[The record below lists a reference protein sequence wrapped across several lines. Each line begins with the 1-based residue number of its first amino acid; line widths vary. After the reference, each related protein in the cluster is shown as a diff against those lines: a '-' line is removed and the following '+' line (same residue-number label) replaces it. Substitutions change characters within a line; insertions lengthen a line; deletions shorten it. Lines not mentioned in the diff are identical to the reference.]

1 MARLKVDTIEGQLLR
16 IKALEREL
24 HINHFHLLSWHL
36 SGSLR
41 LCPRVRGRLE
51 GTEPNVAFIYSW
63 VFVVAFCTIWASLP
77 SWQSIRFQ
85 LILWTPAIF
94 FFFSSSAS
102 SPPGHH
108 QKGRTRTTSGVFLEI
123 VRQWRWQQCLLLLD
137 LEAGPTTGQNF
148 TSSCLL
154 ELCPNHTVS
163 ASEVSLGLG

>member
-36 SGSLR
+36 SGSLS
-41 LCPRVRGRLE
+41 LCPRRRGRLE

-63 VFVVAFCTIWASLP
+63 VFVVAFSTIWALLS

-85 LILWTPAIF
+85 LTLWTSGIF
-94 FFFSSSAS
+94 FFFSSRAS
-102 SPPGHH
+102 SPTGHH
-108 QKGRTRTTSGVFLEI
+108 QEGRTSTTNCVFLEI
-123 VRQWRWQQCLLLLD
+123 VTQWSMVATML
-137 LEAGPTTGQNF
+137 APPGPRSR

-154 ELCPNHTVS
+154 ELCLNHTVS
-163 ASEVSLGLG
+163 AS

>member
-36 SGSLR
+36 SGSLS
-41 LCPRVRGRLE
+41 LCPRIRGRLE

-63 VFVVAFCTIWASLP
+63 VFVVAFSRIWALLP

-85 LILWTPAIF
+85 LILWTSDIC
-94 FFFSSSAS
+94 FFFSSKAS
-102 SPPGHH
+102 SPTWHH
-108 QKGRTRTTSGVFLEI
+108 QKGQTRTTNCVFLEI
-123 VRQWRWQQCLLLLD
+123 VRHGPWWQQCSLHLD
-137 LEAGPTTGQNF
+137 LEAGPTTGQNI

-154 ELCPNHTVS
+154 ELCLNHIVS
-163 ASEVSLGLG
+163 AS